1 MALSLPVSHLNCLKP
16 SARGNSRAKIPVS
29 SRAFLAS
36 RYIYLH
42 ALKERF
48 VPKRS
53 RLSRPEKSQENIS

>member
-1 MALSLPVSHLNCLKP
+1 M
-16 SARGNSRAKIPVS
+16 S
-29 SRAFLAS
+29 SRAFLAG